1 VACSTTPT
9 HPAPHRGSSANRS
22 RIVALERDDGIHG
35 RVLDPGCGTGEHTI
49 HLTRLGYDVRGID
62 SSEHAINQAR
72 ANAAARNVA
81 ARFEVADALQ
91 LGQDP
96 SYDPIYDTVVDSALF
111 HIFDPADRSRY
122 VRSLYRA
129 ARPGA
134 LVHVLALAD
143 TGPGFGPQISDTV
156 IREAFG
162 EGWALEDLRSSQY
175 RGVIV
180 GSTHAA
186 ALGRP
191 VGDLVD
197 LPAWLARARR
207 L

>member
-1 VACSTTPT
+1 M
-9 HPAPHRGSSANRS
+9 
-22 RIVALERDDGIHG
+22 
-35 RVLDPGCGTGEHTI
+35 
-49 HLTRLGYDVRGID
+49 
-62 SSEHAINQAR
+62 
-72 ANAAARNVA
+72 
-81 ARFEVADALQ
+81 
-91 LGQDP
+91 
-96 SYDPIYDTVVDSALF
+96 
-111 HIFDPADRSRY
+111 
-122 VRSLYRA
+122 
-129 ARPGA
+129 
-134 LVHVLALAD
+134 LALAD

-162 EGWALEDLRSSQY
+162 EGWAQEDLRSSQY

-191 VGDLVD
+191 VGDLVE